1 MLSRKLVNPLP
12 QTFWGLFFPVTSS
25 AGSVCTFPPYFLAQ
39 RVTITQAS
47 RAASVPAAM
56 PQAWRTV
63 TAGKGCH
70 PGGGVLRCTPALGGE
85 AHLHTARFG
94 RSLQPLLALP
104 PSPALSCA
112 QVCISITRRG
122 RASQQYVMGVIITS
136 PTPIMP
142 SAADLSP
149 FLSFNHPPASLTLT
163 EQRHRPCDLSARG
176 HDL

>member
-63 TAGKGCH
+63 TARKGCR
-70 PGGGVLRCTPALGGE
+70 PGGGGAQVYPCPWR
-85 AHLHTARFG
+85 
-94 RSLQPLLALP
+94 RS
-104 PSPALSCA
+104 SPAHSSFW
-112 QVCISITRRG
+112 QV
-122 RASQQYVMGVIITS
+122 
-136 PTPIMP
+136 
-142 SAADLSP
+142 
-149 FLSFNHPPASLTLT
+149 PPAPLSVATLPRS
-163 EQRHRPCDLSARG
+163 ELRPSVYIYYKKGESQPAVCHGSDNYIPNSHHAVCC
-176 HDL
+176 